1 MSPEEERWSEALAVD
16 RQHGP
21 MAPAIIEERI
31 RTLAL
36 AGDEAGVKRWREIA
50 ARYDQLQRGTVQ

>member
-1 MSPEEERWSEALAVD
+1 
-16 RQHGP
+16 

-36 AGDEAGVKRWREIA
+36 AEDEAGVNRWREIA
-50 ARYDQLQRGTVQ
+50 ARYDQLQGGTVQ